1 MSLPQGYTLR
11 GFEPDDLPVLWDVES
26 AATRQLAAAG
36 YPELLK
42 QSADPLAFEAQFAGK
57 GVWIA
62 ADENN
67 QAVGYAIAGELADL
81 FWLHQMSVVPSHG
94 RKGIGTALLMAVI
107 NHAKWAFHSA
117 IGLTT
122 FRDVAFNAPFYEK
135 AGFMRVNPASL
146 SQSLQAQ
153 LAKECAPGIEVSS
166 RVVMVRR
173 L

>member
-11 GFEPDDLPVLWDVES
+11 GFEPDDLPALWQVES
-26 AATRQLAAAG
+26 AATRLQASQG
-36 YPELLK
+36 YLELLE

-62 ADENN
+62 ADKNN
-67 QAVGYAIAGELADL
+67 QAIGYATAGELADL
-81 FWLHQMSVVPSHG
+81 FWLHQMSVDPSHG
-94 RKGIGTALLMAVI
+94 RQGIGTALLMAVI

-117 IGLTT
+117 IGLST

-135 AGFMRVNPASL
+135 AGFMRVNAASMSPA
-146 SQSLQAQ
+146 LQAQ
-153 LAKECAPGIEVSS
+153 LVKECPPGIDIAT
-166 RVVMVRR
+166 RVLMVRR

>member
-1 MSLPQGYTLR
+1 MEG
-11 GFEPDDLPVLWDVES
+11 
-26 AATRQLAAAG
+26 AATRLLAAQG
-36 YPELLK
+36 YPELLE

-67 QAVGYAIAGELADL
+67 QAIGYATAGELADL
-81 FWLHQMSVVPSHG
+81 FWLHQMSVDPAHG
-94 RKGIGTALLMAVI
+94 RKGVGTALLMAVI

-122 FRDVAFNAPFYEK
+122 FRDVVFNAPFYEK
-135 AGFMRVNPASL
+135 AGFMRVNAASM
-146 SQSLQAQ
+146 SPGLQTQ
-153 LAKECAPGIEVSS
+153 LAKECPPGIDMAT
-166 RVVMVRR
+166 RVLMVRR